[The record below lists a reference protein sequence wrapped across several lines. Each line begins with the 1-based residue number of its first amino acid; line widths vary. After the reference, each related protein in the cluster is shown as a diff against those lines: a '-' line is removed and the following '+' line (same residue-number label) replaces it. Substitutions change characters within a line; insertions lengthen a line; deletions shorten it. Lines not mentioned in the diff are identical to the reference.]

1 METKIK
7 SLITFAAVFGLVIGF
22 ASSSVLDEKP
32 ESAQSYCDQVESDV
46 KENQSLNGT
55 LACFEP
61 GLIEVNLSDKVE
73 ENSELKCVCRHEYRG
88 TEQLIPIS
96 ISN

>member
-1 METKIK
+1 MERKIK
-7 SLITFAAVFGLVIGF
+7 SVITFIIVLGLVIGF
-22 ASSSVLDEKP
+22 ASSNVLIEK
-32 ESAQSYCDQVESDV
+32 SGGSQSYCDRVESDV
-46 KENQSLNGT
+46 KENKSLNGT

-88 TEQLIPIS
+88 VEQILPIS

>member
-1 METKIK
+1 MEQKLK
-7 SLITFAAVFGLVIGF
+7 SLIVLAVIFGMVIGF
-22 ASSSVLDEKP
+22 ASSDVLTEKT
-32 ESAQSYCDQVESDV
+32 ESTQSYCNQVESDV
-46 KENQSLNGT
+46 KENKSLNGT

-73 ENSELKCVCRHEYRG
+73 ENSELKCICRHEYRG
-88 TEQLIPIS
+88 VEQLIPIS